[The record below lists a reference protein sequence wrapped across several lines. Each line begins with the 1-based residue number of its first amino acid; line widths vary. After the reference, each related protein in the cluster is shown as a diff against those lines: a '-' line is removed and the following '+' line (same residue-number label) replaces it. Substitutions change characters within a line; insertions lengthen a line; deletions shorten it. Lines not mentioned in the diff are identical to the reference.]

1 MAKSKKQNKKKSEST
16 SKYLENTS
24 WLRISYDVICGIFQ
38 GLCRGFLHLYHYFWI
53 LATSAGMVLGVML
66 ATYTETDPS
75 FSVATDAQV
84 ENACG
89 LLGAWLSD
97 ILYTFFGT
105 SAWWLV
111 LGLVMT
117 TFFMIRRFLRK
128 KNGET
133 DPFRLSFPRYSAAF
147 GLLVLM
153 VGSSSLES
161 LRLRYLSPWL
171 PGRPG
176 GVLGTSL
183 AFSVQHYVGVG
194 LATLVFLT
202 MMAIGLALLMD
213 FSWSNVAQYIGRI
226 LEEKVWVPLCNLFTR
241 SSNRSV
247 ERNGETVVKNTV
259 ADSTLQVNA
268 LPQVYRPV
276 DLSPEVESPFANQS
290 TAPSPAFVKTSM
302 PQGMRP
308 RLALLDDPDTQQACV
323 DQRALTLT
331 GKMIV
336 QKLQSFHIDA
346 AVRGSQTGPVIT
358 QFWLEPGPGVKG
370 SQIES
375 CRDDLRRVL
384 GVPSVRVVPCISDT
398 AYIGLEVPNP
408 VRQTVRLKEL
418 FESEAFQASTSPMT
432 LALGKDIAGK
442 AYTLDLARTPHLLVA
457 GTTGSGKSVGINAMI
472 LSLLYR
478 MGPEDL
484 RLVLID
490 PKMLEFS
497 VYSGIPHLLCPV
509 VVDMNKAST
518 AFKWLCKEMD
528 RRYQMMSL
536 LGVRHFNSYNEK
548 VRAAIAQGRPL
559 RDPTAAQEDPNPGT
573 LRPWPYIVC
582 IVDELADLM
591 LTNRKE
597 VEGEITRL
605 TQKAR
610 AAGIHLILAT
620 QRPSVDV
627 VTSLIKANVPTRIS
641 FQVAS
646 SIDSRVILGETGAE
660 QLLGNGDMLL
670 HRPGMSSP
678 TRVQGCFVSDDEVL
692 RVVEELKKQGSPQYV
707 TEVTDTVDRADA
719 GDGLMRRTGR
729 TDPLYDKAV
738 ALILSERRA
747 SISFVQRH
755 LGIGYNR
762 AANILEAMEAAG
774 VVSPPSSTG
783 KREILVQEN

>member
-1 MAKSKKQNKKKSEST
+1 MAKSKKQEKKKIEST

-24 WLRISYDVICGIFQ
+24 WLRISYDVICGIVRA
-38 GLCRGFLHLYHYFWI
+38 LSRGCLHLYHYFWI
-53 LATSAGMVLGVML
+53 LATIAGVILAVML
-66 ATYTETDPS
+66 ATYHETDPS
-75 FSVATDAQV
+75 FSIATDSKVQ
-84 ENACG
+84 NACG
-89 LLGAWLSD
+89 LLGAWVSD
-97 ILYTFFGT
+97 VLYTFFGT

-111 LGLVMT
+111 LGLVVT
-117 TFFMIRRFLRK
+117 TFFMLRRYVRR

-133 DPFRLSFPRYSAAF
+133 DPYRLALPRYSAAF

-153 VGSSSLES
+153 VGSSSLEA
-161 LRLRYLSPWL
+161 LRLRSLSPWL

-183 AFSVQHYVGVG
+183 AFSVEHYVGVG

-202 MMAIGLALLMD
+202 MMGVGLGLLMD
-213 FSWSNVAQYIGRI
+213 FSWLRVAQLTGYF
-226 LEEKVWVPLCNLFTR
+226 LEKGVWQRLTKMW
-241 SSNRSV
+241 SHKAGT
-247 ERNGETVVKNTV
+247 ERTQTEPQSLRAIQENCV
-259 ADSTLQVNA
+259 QVNA

-276 DLSPEVESPFANQS
+276 DLSPEVDSPFANQM
-290 TAPSPAFVKTSM
+290 TNPSPAFVKTRNFA
-302 PQGMRP
+302 QTRP
-308 RLALLDDPDTQQACV
+308 RLTLLDDSEPQQAGM
-323 DQRALTLT
+323 DANSLQLM

-336 QKLQSFHIDA
+336 QKLASFHIEA

-384 GVPSVRVVPCISDT
+384 SVPSVRVVPCISDT
-398 AYIGLEVPNP
+398 AYIGIEVPNAQ
-408 VRQTVRLKEL
+408 RQVVRLKEL
-418 FESEAFQASTSPMT
+418 LESEAFQTSTSPMT

-478 MGPEDL
+478 MSPEEL

-548 VRAAIAQGRPL
+548 VREAIAQGRPL
-559 RDPTAAQEDPNPGT
+559 RDPTAAAEDPNAQT
-573 LRPWPYIVC
+573 LQPWPYIVC

-692 RVVEELKKQGSPQYV
+692 RVVEELKKQGRPHYV
-707 TEVTDTVDRADA
+707 TEVTDTVEKPEG
-719 GDGLMRRTGR
+719 GDGLLRRSGR

-738 ALILSERRA
+738 ALVLSERRA

-783 KREILVQEN
+783 KREILVAEN